1 MLSCTLLRIS
11 VFADLFHFMRSYY
24 LQSLV
29 FTVVDVV
36 SYFDLSVFIGVFYGR
51 KATTP

>member
-1 MLSCTLLRIS
+1 MLSCTLPRTS

-36 SYFDLSVFIGVFYGR
+36 SHFDLSVFIGVFYGL